1 VRTMSRTRGRALAQV
16 VMAEEFPAAAR
27 GMGQGLLGAAAALG
41 GGLAAVLFPVLVKTA
56 LGWRGLYFVGII
68 PLLIV
73 GYLRR
78 SLPETRR
85 WSQLNDSER
94 RSGGLLRVLVPGL
107 RGRFLVLVILA
118 RGATAAFA
126 PPFSFASYRA
136 IDTFGWTPEQ
146 VSTMIL
152 TAGGLGFWGWIFCG
166 RPGEGT
172 GRRTDEL

>member
-85 WSQLNDSER
+85 WSELDDAQR
-94 RSGGLLRVLVPGL
+94 RSGGLWRVLEPGL
-107 RGRFLVLVILA
+107 RRQFLLLA
-118 RGATAAFA
+118 GLAARARAAF
-126 PPFSFASYRA
+126 
-136 IDTFGWTPEQ
+136 
-146 VSTMIL
+146 
-152 TAGGLGFWGWIFCG
+152 
-166 RPGEGT
+166 
-172 GRRTDEL
+172 

>member
-85 WSQLNDSER
+85 WSELDDAQR
-94 RSGGLLRVLVPGL
+94 RSGGLGRAPGPGL
-107 RGRFLVLVILA
+107 AGQFLILVVLA
-118 RGATAAFA
+118 AGATAAFA
-126 PPFSFASYRA
+126 TAFSFASYRA

-152 TAGGLGFWGWIFCG
+152 TAGGLGLLGLVFIGGPGGAVRRWG
-166 RPGEGT
+166 
-172 GRRTDEL
+172 